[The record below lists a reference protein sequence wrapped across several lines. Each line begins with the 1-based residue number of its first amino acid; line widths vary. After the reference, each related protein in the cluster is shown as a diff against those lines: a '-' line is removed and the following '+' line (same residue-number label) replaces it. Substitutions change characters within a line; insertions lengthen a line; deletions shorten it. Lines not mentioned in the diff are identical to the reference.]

1 MTERKGANFMPK
13 MEFSDS
19 LWGVHN
25 YEKIAGVTG
34 NDTLTVRAQA
44 IEEGTRNQSKQGK
57 TNKKTEQCGI

>member
-1 MTERKGANFMPK
+1 MPK